1 MNDYP
6 DMLHRVRLMRGW
18 VLPEEDIH
26 ALGAV
31 LERLDVLEAW
41 FEAENR
47 LQVQKIRFQG
57 SFATDSDHGAS
68 ILAHLILAAERSV
81 GCKCETC
88 QKISDIANAL

>member
-41 FEAENR
+41 FEATQR
-47 LQVQKIRFQG
+47 LTPKPQFE
-57 SFATDSDHGAS
+57 S
-68 ILAHLILAAERSV
+68 RS
-81 GCKCETC
+81 G
-88 QKISDIANAL
+88 QQ